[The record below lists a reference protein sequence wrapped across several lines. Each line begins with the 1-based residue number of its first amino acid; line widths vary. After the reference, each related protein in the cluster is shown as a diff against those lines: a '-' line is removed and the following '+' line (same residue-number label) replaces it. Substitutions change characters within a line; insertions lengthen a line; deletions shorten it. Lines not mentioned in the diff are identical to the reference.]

1 MSDDRRELRVIER
14 SSVMPRTLPV
24 VAPRTC
30 DAQIQEFIR
39 APMVARH
46 NVLNRGLTDGL
57 PRHAKVQ
64 LSTAVE
70 AFPAEHDLTP

>member
-30 DAQIQEFIR
+30 NSQVSKFIR

-46 NVLNRGLTDGL
+46 NVLDRSLTDGL
-57 PRHAKVQ
+57 PRHSQVQ

-70 AFPAEHDLTP
+70 AFPAEHDFTP